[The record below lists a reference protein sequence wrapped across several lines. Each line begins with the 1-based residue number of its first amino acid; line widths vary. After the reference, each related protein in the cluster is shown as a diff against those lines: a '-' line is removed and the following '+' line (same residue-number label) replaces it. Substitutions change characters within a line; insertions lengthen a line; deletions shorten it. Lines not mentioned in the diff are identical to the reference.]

1 MSNNRG
7 EAVIDLL
14 STVEYGGCSAKISA
28 SDLES
33 VLKTIPSVKSDRLLV
48 SIDTSDD
55 AGVYKLTDDIAIIQ
69 TTDFFPPI
77 CSDPYEFAQIAAANA
92 LSDVYAMGGEV
103 KTALNLLMF
112 PKDKIP
118 LEALRAIILG
128 GMDKVQEGGGIIVG
142 GHTIDDYPPKYGLAV
157 TGVVHPDKIISNAGA
172 VVGDVLI
179 LTKPIGTGIIVAGQR
194 IDAVSADHYQTAL
207 NNMKLLNMNG
217 SIIMQKFNVK
227 AATDITGF
235 SLLGHAYKMAMASD
249 VTFRFNSTEVPL
261 LYGAYELVDM
271 GCIPGACFR
280 NQDYVESVCAF
291 SLNLDYNKKM
301 LMLDAQTSGG
311 LLMSISKD
319 RANDCLEELRS
330 GGYPVSAI
338 IGEVVAREN
347 EYIYIIVE

>member
-1 MSNNRG
+1 M
-7 EAVIDLL
+7 IDLL

-33 VLKTIPSVKSDRLLV
+33 VLKDIPSVKDECLLV

-118 LEALRAIILG
+118 LEGLKAIIQG

-157 TGVVHPDKIISNAGA
+157 TGIVHPEKIIPNSESAI
-172 VVGDVLI
+172 GDVLI

-194 IDAVSADHYQTAL
+194 IDAVTKEHYQAAL

-217 SIIMQKFNVK
+217 STIMQKYNVK
-227 AATDITGF
+227 TATDITGF
-235 SLLGHAYKMAMASD
+235 GLLGHAYKMALASN
-249 VTFRFNSTEVPL
+249 VTFQLNSNSIPL
-261 LYGAYELVDM
+261 LGGAYELLNM
-271 GCIPGACFR
+271 GCIPSACFR
-280 NQDYVESVCAF
+280 NQEYVDPVCTF
-291 SLNLDYNKKM
+291 SSAVDYNRKM
-301 LMLDAQTSGG
+301 LMMDAQTSGG
-311 LLMSISKD
+311 LLISVRNKVATD
-319 RANDCLEELRS
+319 LLNELKNS
-330 GGYPVSAI
+330 DYPSAEI
-338 IGEVVAREN
+338 IGEVKPKNN
-347 EYIYIIVE
+347 EYIHIE